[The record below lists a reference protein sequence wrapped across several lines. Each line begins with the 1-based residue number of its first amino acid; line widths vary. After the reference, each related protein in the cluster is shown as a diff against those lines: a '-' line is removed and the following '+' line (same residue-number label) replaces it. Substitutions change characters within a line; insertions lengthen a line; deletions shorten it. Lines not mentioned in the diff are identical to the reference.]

1 MDDATRYQQGMKV
14 RRAVLGD
21 EHVDRAIA
29 ATTAFTR
36 DFQDFITRSAWGE
49 IWTRPGLPRHTR
61 SLLTLAM
68 MVALN
73 RAEEFRM
80 HVKAAFNNGVTRDE
94 IKEVLLQSA
103 IYCGVP
109 AANSA
114 FHIAAEVFKEI
125 DANPII
131 TQPRTTTSAKKRS
144 SKKIEITKRRRP

>member
-1 MDDATRYQQGMKV
+1 MDDAKRYEQGMKV

-21 EHVDRAIA
+21 EHVDRAVA
-29 ATTAFTR
+29 STTDFNR
-36 DFQDFITRSAWGE
+36 DFQDFITRNAWGE

-73 RAEEFRM
+73 REEELRL
-80 HVKAAFNNGVTRDE
+80 HVKAAVNNGVTRDE

-114 FHIAAEVFKEI
+114 FRIAAEVFAEMDQNTKTE
-125 DANPII
+125 
-131 TQPRTTTSAKKRS
+131 SKKRQ
-144 SKKIEITKRRRP
+144 RP

>member
-1 MDDATRYQQGMKV
+1 MNDTTRYQQGMKV

-21 EHVDRAIA
+21 EHVDRAV
-29 ATTAFTR
+29 ATTTDFNR
-36 DFQDFITRSAWGE
+36 DFQDFITRNAWGE

-73 RAEEFRM
+73 RGEEFRM
-80 HVKAAFNNGVTRDE
+80 HLKAAFNNGVTRDQ

-114 FHIAAEVFKEI
+114 FHIAADVFKEMDGEI
-125 DANPII
+125 DSKKKANS
-131 TQPRTTTSAKKRS
+131 TKKR
-144 SKKIEITKRRRP
+144 KRP